1 MIGNMKSKFSNEA
14 SPSSLV
20 FCNNTWCISFSC
32 YNLAILLSFLILV
45 TAM

>member
-20 FCNNTWCISFSC
+20 FCNN
-32 YNLAILLSFLILV
+32 LVHQFLML
-45 TAM
+45 